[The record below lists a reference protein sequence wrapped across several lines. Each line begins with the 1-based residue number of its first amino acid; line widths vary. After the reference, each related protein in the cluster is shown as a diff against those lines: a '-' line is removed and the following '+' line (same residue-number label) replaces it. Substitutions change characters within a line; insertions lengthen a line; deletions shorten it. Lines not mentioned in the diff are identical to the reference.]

1 MAYTFWE
8 DKNNIILSDNV
19 DFDGEVFLMNFTVKT
34 KRCSGWNTFF
44 IHIKTVEKY
53 VNILEAMYR
62 DLDGGIEITDN
73 ESSSKIQLKKEDNEW
88 CVSGQYCCPL
98 NRNVQMFYFNVDH
111 TVIQILSTFFKNILA
126 HYGVCPTDIIG

>member
-73 ESSSKIQLKKEDNEW
+73 ESSSKIQLNKEDNEW
-88 CVSGQYCCPL
+88 HISGCFSDAL
-98 NRNVQMFYFNVDH
+98 NRSMLIFSIPVDQ
-111 TVIQILSTFFKNILA
+111 TVIQIIMTFFKNILA